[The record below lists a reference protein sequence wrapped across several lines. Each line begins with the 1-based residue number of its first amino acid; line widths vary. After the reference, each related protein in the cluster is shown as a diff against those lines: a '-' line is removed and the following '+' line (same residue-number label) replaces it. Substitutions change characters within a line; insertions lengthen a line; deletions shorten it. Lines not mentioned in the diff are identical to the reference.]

1 MNILFF
7 LTPKEDVAY
16 IQENDTLRQ
25 AMEKMEHRG
34 YTAIPMLSEDGKY
47 MGTVTEG
54 DILWH
59 LKRQGFPDLDTLE
72 HSSVSEVKR
81 RREVRAVS
89 VSASMESLLERVLEQ
104 NYVPVIDDNQIF
116 IGIVTRRDVIRHLQE
131 QNV

>member
-16 IQENDTLRQ
+16 IQESDTLRQ

-34 YTAIPMLSEDGKY
+34 YTAIPLLTEDGKY
-47 MGTVTEG
+47 VGTVTEG

-59 LKRQGFPDLDTLE
+59 LKRQGFPKLDTLE

-81 RREVRAVS
+81 RREVHAVS

-116 IGIVTRRDVIRHLQE
+116 IGIVTRRDVIRHLQG
-131 QNV
+131 QTV

>member
-16 IQENDTLRQ
+16 IQETDTLRQ

-34 YTAIPMLSEDGKY
+34 YTAIPLLTEDGKY
-47 MGTVTEG
+47 VGTVTEG
-54 DILWH
+54 DILWQ
-59 LKRQGFPDLDTLE
+59 LKRQGFPSLDTLE

-131 QNV
+131 QTV

>member
-16 IQENDTLRQ
+16 IQETDTLRQ

-34 YTAIPMLSEDGKY
+34 YTAIPLLTEDGKY
-47 MGTVTEG
+47 VGTVTEG
-54 DILWH
+54 DILWQ
-59 LKRQGFPDLDTLE
+59 LKRQGFPSLDTLE

-89 VSASMESLLERVLEQ
+89 VSESMESLLERVLEQ
-104 NYVPVIDDNQIF
+104 NYVPVIDDKQSF

-131 QNV
+131 QTV

>member
-16 IQENDTLRQ
+16 IQETDTLRQ

-34 YTAIPMLSEDGKY
+34 YTAIPMLTEDGKY
-47 MGTVTEG
+47 VGTVTEG

-59 LKRQGFPDLDTLE
+59 LKRQGFPNLDTLE
-72 HSSVSEVKR
+72 HSRVSEVKR

-89 VSASMESLLERVLEQ
+89 VSESMESLLERVLEQ
-104 NYVPVIDDNQIF
+104 NYVPVIDDKQIF
-116 IGIVTRRDVIRHLQE
+116 IGIVTRRDVIRHLQGE
-131 QNV
+131 MG

>member
-7 LTPKEDVAY
+7 LTPKEEVAY
-16 IQENDTLRQ
+16 IQETDTLRQ

-34 YTAIPMLSEDGKY
+34 YTAIPMLTEDGKY
-47 MGTVTEG
+47 VGTVTEG
-54 DILWH
+54 DILWQ
-59 LKRQGFPDLDTLE
+59 LKRQGFPSLDTLE

-89 VSASMESLLERVLEQ
+89 VTESMESLLERVLEQ
-104 NYVPVIDDNQIF
+104 NYVPVIDDKQSF

-131 QNV
+131 QTV

>member
-34 YTAIPMLSEDGKY
+34 YTAIPLLTEDGKY
-47 MGTVTEG
+47 VGTVTEG
-54 DILWH
+54 DILWQ
-59 LKRQGFPDLDTLE
+59 LKRQDFPSLDTLE

-89 VSASMESLLERVLEQ
+89 VSESMESLLERVLEQ
-104 NYVPVIDDNQIF
+104 NYVPVIDDKQIF
-116 IGIVTRRDVIRHLQE
+116 IGIVTRRDVIRHLQGE
-131 QNV
+131 MG

>member
-16 IQENDTLRQ
+16 IQETDTLRQ

-34 YTAIPMLSEDGKY
+34 YTAIPLLTEDGKY
-47 MGTVTEG
+47 VGTVTEG

-72 HSSVSEVKR
+72 HSSVSEVKL

-104 NYVPVIDDNQIF
+104 NYVPVIDDNRIF
-116 IGIVTRRDVIRHLQE
+116 IGIVTRRDVIRHLQGE
-131 QNV
+131 MR

>member
-16 IQENDTLRQ
+16 IQETDTLRQ

-34 YTAIPMLSEDGKY
+34 YTAIPLLTEDGKY
-47 MGTVTEG
+47 VGTVTEG
-54 DILWH
+54 DILWQ
-59 LKRQGFPDLDTLE
+59 LKRQGFPSLDTLE

-89 VSASMESLLERVLEQ
+89 VTESMESLLERVLEQ
-104 NYVPVIDDNQIF
+104 NYVPVIDDKQSF

-131 QNV
+131 QTV

>member
-7 LTPKEDVAY
+7 LTPKEEVAY
-16 IQENDTLRQ
+16 IQETDTLRQ

-34 YTAIPMLSEDGKY
+34 YTAIPMLTEDGKY
-47 MGTVTEG
+47 VGTVTEG
-54 DILWH
+54 DILWQ
-59 LKRQGFPDLDTLE
+59 LKRQGFPSLDTLE

-104 NYVPVIDDNQIF
+104 NYVPVIDDKQIF
-116 IGIVTRRDVIRHLQE
+116 IGIVTRRDVIRHLQG
-131 QNV
+131 QTV

>member
-16 IQENDTLRQ
+16 IQETDTLRQ

-34 YTAIPMLSEDGKY
+34 YTAIPMLTEGGKY
-47 MGTVTEG
+47 VGTVTEG
-54 DILWH
+54 DILWQ
-59 LKRQGFPDLDTLE
+59 LKRQGFPSLDTLE

>member
-34 YTAIPMLSEDGKY
+34 YTAIPMLTEDGKY

-59 LKRQGFPDLDTLE
+59 LKRQGFPNLEALE

-131 QNV
+131 QTV

>member
-16 IQENDTLRQ
+16 IQESDTLRQ

-34 YTAIPMLSEDGKY
+34 YTAIPLLTEDGKY
-47 MGTVTEG
+47 VGTVTEG
-54 DILWH
+54 DILWQ
-59 LKRQGFPDLDTLE
+59 LKRQGFPSLDTLE

-131 QNV
+131 QTV

>member
-16 IQENDTLRQ
+16 IQETDTLRQ

-34 YTAIPMLSEDGKY
+34 YTAIPMLTEDGKY
-47 MGTVTEG
+47 VGTVTEG

-59 LKRQGFPDLDTLE
+59 LKRQGFPNLDTLE
-72 HSSVSEVKR
+72 HSRVSEVKR

-89 VSASMESLLERVLEQ
+89 VSESMESLLERVLEQ
-104 NYVPVIDDNQIF
+104 NYVPVIDDNRIF
-116 IGIVTRRDVIRHLQE
+116 IGIVTRRDVIRHLQGE
-131 QNV
+131 MG